1 MNRLCLA
8 SIAAQLL
15 VAGALLAQAPLV
27 SSPPEASGAGP
38 VFDGRQGETRVVAP
52 RIDADAEI
60 DGLLDEPEWARAAR
74 LTGFSQYSP
83 NDDRPAEDTTEVLV
97 WYSPGA
103 LYFGIR
109 AHEAHGP
116 VHATLADR
124 DHIAADDFVEI
135 LLDTFHNGRQAN
147 VFAVNPLGVQADGV
161 LNEVGAAAGPFYASQ
176 TITREPV
183 SLAPD
188 FVFDSRGRVTN
199 AGYEVEI
206 RIPFKSLRY
215 QSEEVQTWGLQ
226 FVRHVQHSGYED
238 TWAPA
243 RRAAASFVG
252 DAGELAELTDLRR
265 GLVLDVNPELTMRVD
280 GAPETAGEGWSYDAD
295 SPDLGGNLRWGVTN
309 DLTLNA
315 TVRPDF
321 SHVEA
326 DVAQFVFDPRQALFF
341 PEKRPFF
348 LDAIEQFSVPNG
360 LIHTRRIV
368 QPEGAVRVTGKIAGT
383 DVAFLSARDD
393 PETAGNAHPV
403 FNILRA
409 QRDVAEGLRLGMV
422 LTDRRQDGLDNT
434 VAGVDGRYVFGDDY
448 SLRFQAAGSWTGIDA
463 DDTAAPLWEVGLNKG
478 GRHFG
483 FRAQA
488 RGIHEDF
495 QALSGAISR
504 PGIVNAFLGPRYT
517 IFPAPGGFVESFTS
531 DVRLDGTWLYKD
543 FVDADVSQD
552 EKLHFNFNATLRGGW
567 RAGASVLVETF
578 GYDPDLYADYAI
590 EVPRAGGP
598 AGAVDTLP
606 FVGTPEI
613 FNLDWIASLNTP
625 EYRHFTGSV
634 FVLWGHDEN
643 FFEWASGEILWM
655 TLTADWRPTERL
667 RIGALYQHQQVN
679 RRTDGSLVE
688 LARSPRLKIEYQV
701 TRAIFVRLVGQY
713 NAHEVDDLRDD
724 SRTNA
729 PILIR
734 NPATGVY
741 ERALAFEDN
750 ALRTDALFAYKPTP
764 GTTVFVG
771 YGNTTTE
778 PKGLRFRDLDRVE
791 DAFFVKL
798 SYLHRM

>member
-1 MNRLCLA
+1 MNRLWLV
-8 SIAAQLL
+8 SIAIQPLFA
-15 VAGALLAQAPLV
+15 AALLAQAPSL
-27 SSPPEASGAGP
+27 PEDDA
-38 VFDGRQGETRVVAP
+38 VFDGRQGRIRVVAP
-52 RIDADAEI
+52 RIEAAPTI
-60 DGLLDEPEWARAAR
+60 DGRLDEPEWARAAR

-83 NDDRPAEDTTEVLV
+83 TDDRPAEDATEVLV
-97 WYSPGA
+97 WYSPTA
-103 LYFGIR
+103 LHVGIR
-109 AHEAHGP
+109 AAEAHGP

-124 DHIAADDFVEI
+124 DHIAADDYVEI

-176 TITREPV
+176 TVTREPV

-188 FVFDSRGRVTN
+188 YVYESRGHVTD

-215 QSEEVQTWGLQ
+215 QSGDAQTWGLQ
-226 FVRHVQHSGYED
+226 VVRHVQHSGYED

-252 DAGELAELTDLRR
+252 QSGELAELTELRR
-265 GLVLDVNPELTMRVD
+265 GVVLDLNPELTLRVD
-280 GAPETAGEGWSYDAD
+280 GAQDPAGSDWSYDTQ

-321 SHVEA
+321 SQVEA
-326 DVAQFVFDPRQALFF
+326 DVAQFGFDPRQAISF

-360 LIHTRRIV
+360 LIYTRRIV
-368 QPEGAVRVTGKIAGT
+368 QPEGAVKVTGKVAKT
-383 DVAFLSARDD
+383 DVAFLSAVDD
-393 PETAGNAHPV
+393 PSSSGDDHPV
-403 FNILRA
+403 FNVLRA
-409 QRDVAEGLRLGMV
+409 QRNVGEGSRLGMV
-422 LTDRRQDGLDNT
+422 LTDRREDGLANT
-434 VAGVDGRYVFGDDY
+434 VAGLDGRFVFGDDY
-448 SLRFQAAGSWTGIDA
+448 SLRVQAAGSWTRIGESDM
-463 DDTAAPLWEVGLNKG
+463 AAPLWEASLNKG
-478 GRHFG
+478 GRNFG

-495 QALSGAISR
+495 RALSGFIPR
-504 PGIVNAFLGPRYT
+504 PGIVNAFVSPRYT
-517 IFPAPGGFVESFTS
+517 IHPAAGGFVESMTG
-531 DVRLDGTWLYKD
+531 DIRLDGTWRYRD
-543 FVDADVSQD
+543 FVNADVSQD
-552 EKLHFNFNATLRGGW
+552 EKLHFNFNTTLRGGW

-598 AGAVDTLP
+598 EGAVDTLP

-625 EYRHFTGSV
+625 EFRHFTGSL
-634 FVLWGHDEN
+634 FVLWGYDEN
-643 FFEWASGEILWM
+643 FFEWASGELLIM
-655 TLTADWRPTERL
+655 TLSADWRPTERL

-679 RRTDGSLVE
+679 RRTDGSLVD

-713 NAHEVDDLRDD
+713 NAQETDALRDD

-734 NPATGVY
+734 DAGSGEYVRT
-741 ERALAFEDN
+741 AAFSSNE
-750 ALRTDALFAYKPTP
+750 LRTDALFAYRPTP

-771 YGNTTTE
+771 YGNTATE
-778 PKGLRFRDLDRVE
+778 PEGLRFDGLQRRQ